1 MRIYKAHEVD
11 NQRFYQVPKS
21 LFGNPRYK
29 GLSLEAK
36 MIYAILRDRME
47 LSRRNGW
54 VNERGEVYL
63 KFKREDLMTLLE
75 CGSRTTMAKMM
86 KQLRDFELICE
97 RRLGLGMCNEV
108 YVCHVETDECPNN
121 EPLKFNDWTT
131 TPSEVGHYNETNVI
145 DTDIRETT
153 TGTTEDIVV
162 VPIVN
167 KANED
172 LPKGITVKLLDKLR
186 ATHTDEVIQRQLK
199 NLRTALTTQKIK
211 NTAGWLTTACNEDY
225 DSTIEPNLF
234 APKVNYVVA
243 DEPPVEPMPLS
254 EDFKA
259 RLLTLPNLSQFA
271 QINP

>member
-63 KFKREDLMTLLE
+63 KFKREDLMTLIE
-75 CGSRTTMAKMM
+75 YTSQTTIAKLM
-86 KQLRDFELICE
+86 KQLRDYELIFE
-97 RRLGLGMCNEV
+97 KRLGLGQSNEI
-108 YVCHVETDECPNN
+108 YICHVETDRPSKN
-121 EPLKFNDWTT
+121 EVQTSIKCTLA
-131 TPSEVGHYNETNVI
+131 PSEVGHYNETDVI
-145 DTDIRETT
+145 DTDFRETT
-153 TGTTEDIVV
+153 TGTTEDIAVASFEF
-162 VPIVN
+162 
-167 KANED
+167 KD

-186 ATHTDEVIQRQLK
+186 ATHDEQVIQRQLK
-199 NLRTALTTQKIK
+199 NLRKALATQKIK

-225 DSTIEPNLF
+225 NSTIEPNLF
-234 APKVNYVVA
+234 APKINYVVA

-259 RLLTLPNLSQFA
+259 RLMTLPNMSQFA
-271 QINP
+271 GGSI